1 MDSHAHARYERMP
14 FFLWGY
20 TALLLVAGL
29 LLGPLSQLPAGLS
42 KIILTE
48 TALITDY
55 VLVAGPGPALVNAA
69 LVTAISILILHFA
82 RVPYNGI
89 TLVVIG
95 LMSGFSL
102 FGKNFLNIWP
112 ILLGAWL
119 YAKSRHEPFSKYAP
133 TGLMATALS
142 GRQLLRT
149 RQRLG
154 YPADRHPRRYDDR
167 LYPARPVGLHL

>member
-69 LVTAISILILHFA
+69 LVTAISILILQIA

-89 TLVVIG
+89 TMVVIG

-112 ILLGAWL
+112 ILVGAWV
-119 YAKSRHEPFSKYAP
+119 YGKRGDEASSK
-133 TGLMATALS
+133 
-142 GRQLLRT
+142 
-149 RQRLG
+149 
-154 YPADRHPRRYDDR
+154 
-167 LYPARPVGLHL
+167 

>member
-89 TLVVIG
+89 TMVVIG
-95 LMSGFSL
+95 LMSGFRCSEKISSTS
-102 FGKNFLNIWP
+102 GP
-112 ILLGAWL
+112 SCSAHGCTPRAVT
-119 YAKSRHEPFSKYAP
+119 SPFP
-133 TGLMATALS
+133 NT
-142 GRQLLRT
+142 
-149 RQRLG
+149 
-154 YPADRHPRRYDDR
+154 HP
-167 LYPARPVGLHL
+167 PV

>member
-55 VLVAGPGPALVNAA
+55 VLVAAPRWSMPRWSRPSV
-69 LVTAISILILHFA
+69 SSFCK
-82 RVPYNGI
+82 
-89 TLVVIG
+89 
-95 LMSGFSL
+95 SL
-102 FGKNFLNIWP
+102 
-112 ILLGAWL
+112 A
-119 YAKSRHEPFSKYAP
+119 YP
-133 TGLMATALS
+133 TTV
-142 GRQLLRT
+142 LRWSSS
-149 RQRLG
+149 
-154 YPADRHPRRYDDR
+154 
-167 LYPARPVGLHL
+167 V